1 MNTQASAYKDN
12 TLRTARE
19 RSVTTVASIDALT
32 MIEHGGE
39 FTMGITTPVGTTFRC
54 KTAFIGTHS
63 DSIILAELPKVA
75 DSDLNFFFQEGFWAT
90 VRAISP
96 RGEGAIIQF
105 RSQLEY
111 IVKEPIPMVMLS
123 IPKTMQVS
131 QLRKEPR
138 FEVNLSAR
146 VTAEDRKLDCEI
158 RDLSKSG
165 CRFITAPLSR
175 SFQVGDKIALV
186 VQIQANSGKIVTFEP
201 LFGTVCNLQRSTQCS
216 KYGVQFNEPGKN
228 NAKTLLSH
236 LKFDGTKLTLRSD
249 TK

>member
-1 MNTQASAYKDN
+1 MNTQAVDNKDN
-12 TLRTARE
+12 NVRALSKE
-19 RSVTTVASIDALT
+19 RNIATVNSIDALA

-39 FTMGITTPVGTTFRC
+39 FTMGITTPVGMTFRC

-63 DSIILAELPKVA
+63 DSIILAELPKVS
-75 DSDLNFFFQEGFWAT
+75 DNDLNFYFQEGFWST

-96 RGEGAIIQF
+96 RGEGAVIQF
-105 RSQLEY
+105 RSQLQY

-138 FEVNLSAR
+138 FDVNLNAK
-146 VTAEDRKLDCEI
+146 VAMNETKLDCEI

-175 SFQVGDKIALV
+175 PFQVGDKVALI
-186 VQIQANSGKIVTFEP
+186 VQIKTGLGKQVTFDP
-201 LFGTVCNLQRSTQCS
+201 LFGKVCNLQRSNQYS

-236 LKFDGTKLTLRSD
+236 LKFNGTKLTLRQE
-249 TK
+249 